1 LTEEILTNY
10 LLVIFGLAALFVG
23 GNYLVKGSVSL
34 ARKIKVSKLV
44 IAVTIVAFGTSL
56 PELLV
61 SLEAALSGSPS
72 LAIGNVVGSNI
83 ANVLLVLGIPAVI
96 FAISTDGKGI
106 KRDSIILLFTY
117 ILMIF
122 FFTNGRIEKWE
133 GFFLF
138 SLLIVFL
145 LFTYFHSKKNRA
157 SLKNLEYE
165 INDFEIISSYKIIS
179 ISILGGFCALF
190 IGSKLLIKGASSI
203 AFNMGIPEEII
214 GLTLVAFGTS
224 LPELVTSLVA
234 AFKKQGELVLGN
246 IIGSN
251 IFNTLGVL
259 GITAFFVEINISQKM
274 FSFDVILM
282 IIAIIFLFPFIYL
295 KKTIGK
301 LIGIVLF
308 LTYLFY
314 VWAQFIGISG
324 IAIQ

>member
-1 LTEEILTNY
+1 MTNY

-72 LAIGNVVGSNI
+72 LAVGNVVGSNI
-83 ANVLLVLGIPAVI
+83 ANVLLVLGVPAII
-96 FAISTDGKGI
+96 FAISTDGKGM
-106 KRDSIILLFTY
+106 KRDSFILLSTY
-117 ILMIF
+117 VLMIF
-122 FFTNGRIEKWE
+122 FCINGRIEKWE

-138 SLLIVFL
+138 SLLIGFL
-145 LFTYFHSKKNRA
+145 IFTYLHSKKNRS
-157 SLKNLEYE
+157 SLNNLEHE
-165 INDFEIISSYKIIS
+165 INNFEIMSSFKIIL

-259 GITAFFVEINISQKM
+259 GITAFFVELNISEKM
-274 FSFDVILM
+274 LSFDIILM
-282 IIAIIFLFPFIYL
+282 IIAFIFLFPFIYL
-295 KKTIGK
+295 KKIIGK

-314 VWAQFIGISG
+314 VWTQFIGISG
-324 IAIQ
+324 ITIQ